1 MRALAIV
8 VLVIGWQP
16 GCVSAQSAEVPAAG
30 QDDGPVDSSTAP
42 STPEYFGEF
51 TPGGAGFR
59 LADTPYGNM
68 NFSAWGYVRYLN
80 QKSLDETYT
89 DSFGRTKTL
98 DLRNDIQINKINL
111 YFKGWIYNPKFTY
124 FFFAWTQN
132 ASQGEGAQVV
142 IGGALEYRATE
153 AFNVG
158 AGVTQ
163 LPGTRTLRGTFP
175 IWNRVDTRMIAEE
188 FFRPSYTQGIYAFGL
203 LAGGDLQYK
212 ITVGNNLSALGV
224 SATQLDGN
232 LNTVSAAL
240 SWAPKGEYGPRRG
253 WGDFENHE
261 TPVSQL
267 GFAVTR
273 SREDRQSQ
281 PGTDTIENTQIRLS
295 DGTQIFQPDAFTTGG
310 QINRASYL
318 MASIDAGFKYRGFE
332 IAGDYYNRRVDRFET
347 VGFVPVTEL
356 HDWGVQMQVSKMVV
370 PSKLQL
376 YLGLS
381 KIFGQYGEPH
391 DTVLGTNWYPFEKR
405 LLRVNTELM
414 YLKNSPVGYP
424 SVPFLLGGNGTVLST
439 SVEMVF

>member
-1 MRALAIV
+1 MRTLAIV
-8 VLVIGWQP
+8 VLVIGWLPACVAAQNAGEPAP
-16 GCVSAQSAEVPAAG
+16 GQEDRPP
-30 QDDGPVDSSTAP
+30 DTSTDLA
-42 STPEYFGEF
+42 SPEYYGEF
-51 TPGGAGFR
+51 TAGGAGFR
-59 LADTPYGNM
+59 LADTPYGTM

-80 QKSLDETYT
+80 QKDLDETYT

-98 DLRNDIQINKINL
+98 DLRNDIQLNKINL

-124 FFFAWTQN
+124 LFFVWTQN

-142 IGGALEYRATE
+142 VGGALEYRGRD

-163 LPGTRTLRGTFP
+163 LPGTRSLRGTFP
-175 IWNRVDTRMIAEE
+175 YWNRVDTRVIADE
-188 FFRPSYTQGIYAFGL
+188 FFRPSYTQGIYAFGQF
-203 LAGGDLQYK
+203 GNGLQYK
-212 ITVGNNLSALGV
+212 VTVGNNLSALGV

-232 LNTVSAAL
+232 LNSVSAAL

-281 PGTDTIENTQIRLS
+281 PGADTIENTQIRLS
-295 DGTQIFQPDAFTTGG
+295 DGTQIFQPNAFNTDG

-318 MASIDAGFKYRGFE
+318 MAAVDAGFKYRGFE
-332 IAGDYYNRRVDRFET
+332 IAGDYYNRKVDRLDT
-347 VGFVPVTEL
+347 VGFIPVTEL

-370 PSKLQL
+370 PSKLSL
-376 YLGLS
+376 YLGWS
-381 KIFGQYGEPH
+381 KIFGQYGEPR
-391 DTVLGTNWYPFEKR
+391 DTVLGTNWYPFANR

-424 SVPFLLGGNGTVLST
+424 SVPFLLGGNGTVFST